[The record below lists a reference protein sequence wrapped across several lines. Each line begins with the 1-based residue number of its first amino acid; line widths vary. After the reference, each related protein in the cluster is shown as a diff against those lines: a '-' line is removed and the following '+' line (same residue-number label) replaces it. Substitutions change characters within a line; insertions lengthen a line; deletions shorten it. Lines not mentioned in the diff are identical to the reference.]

1 MSEHK
6 TSQLTVKTGTPYDI
20 LIGSGLL
27 PSLPKHLDEL
37 KMGKKYLL
45 VTHEVLT
52 TYAYALQFALSES
65 GYNGSILYLPAGE
78 ETKSYEYLNQI
89 YDKLVDERLDR
100 GCFMIAVGGG
110 VIGDIVGFAAATY
123 LRGIDFVQVPTTLLA
138 MVDSSVGGKTAID
151 HPKGKNLIGAFHQ
164 PRLVL
169 ADLDVLNTLPERD
182 YVSAIAEIIKYG
194 VIYDKGMF
202 HYLEI
207 HMEKLLHRD
216 EDTLRYCVTRSC
228 QIKGHVV
235 EQDEKESSVRAILNY
250 GHTIGH
256 AIEASVGY
264 GTLTHGECVAI
275 GMIGSARL
283 AVELEILDEDAYNR
297 IFRLVLKA
305 GLPVDVLGMGLTVA
319 QIKDV
324 IFNDKKVVGG
334 NLKFVLPK
342 EIGNVLIEKVDFEKI
357 IPTLVALGIKLDEKA
372 K

>member
-1 MSEHK
+1 MSEQK
-6 TSQLTVKTGTPYDI
+6 ISQMTVKTGTPYEIIIGPHI
-20 LIGSGLL
+20 LGTL
-27 PSLPKHLDEL
+27 PDRLKGL

-45 VTHEVLT
+45 VTHKVLSK
-52 TYAYALQFALSES
+52 YASLLHNVLNEH

-78 ETKSYEYLNQI
+78 ETKSYTYLNQI
-89 YDKLVDERLDR
+89 YDKLIDERLDR
-100 GCFMIAVGGG
+100 GSFVIAVGGG
-110 VIGDIVGFAAATY
+110 VIGDIVGYAAATY

-169 ADLDVLNTLPERD
+169 ADLEVLNTLPERD

-202 HYLEI
+202 HYLET
-207 HMEKLLHRD
+207 HMEKLLARD
-216 EDTLRYCVTRSC
+216 EDTLRYCVMRSC

-235 EQDEKESSVRAILNY
+235 EQDEKEADLRAILNY

-256 AIEASVGY
+256 AVEACAGY
-264 GTLTHGECVAI
+264 KLTHGECVAI
-275 GMIGSARL
+275 GMIGAARL
-283 AVELEILDEDAYNR
+283 ALELNMFDQEGYNR
-297 IFRLVLKA
+297 IFKLILKA
-305 GLPVDVLGMGLTVA
+305 GLPVDVLNMGLNVE

-342 EIGNVLIEKVDFEKI
+342 DIGTVVIEKVDFDKV
-357 IPTLVALGIKLDEKA
+357 IPTLIALGIKASA
-372 K
+372 KVK

>member
-6 TSQLTVKTGTPYDI
+6 TSQLSVKTGTPYDI
-20 LIGSGLL
+20 LIGCGLL
-27 PSLPKHLDEL
+27 PSLPQHLDEL

-45 VTHEVLT
+45 VTHEVLS
-52 TYAYALQFALSES
+52 TYASQLQNALNEH
-65 GYNGSILYLPAGE
+65 GYKGTILYLPAGE

-89 YDKLVDERLDR
+89 YDKLIDERLDR
-100 GCFMIAVGGG
+100 GSFMIAVGGG
-110 VIGDIVGFAAATY
+110 VIGDIVGYAAATY

-169 ADLDVLNTLPERD
+169 ADLDVLGTLPERD

-202 HYLEI
+202 HYLETN
-207 HMEKLLHRD
+207 MEKLLARD
-216 EDTLRYCVTRSC
+216 EEVLRYCVTRSC

-235 EQDEKESSVRAILNY
+235 EQDEKESSLRAILNY

-256 AIEASVGY
+256 AIEACAGY
-264 GTLTHGECVAI
+264 KLSHGECVAI
-275 GMIGSARL
+275 GMVGAARL
-283 AVELEILDEDAYNR
+283 AVESGIFTEEGYNR
-297 IFRLVLKA
+297 IFKLILKA
-305 GLPVDVLGMGLTVA
+305 GLPVDVLNMGLNVE

-342 EIGNVLIEKVDFEKI
+342 EIGTVMIEKVDFDKV
-357 IPTLVALGIKLDEKA
+357 IPTLVALGIKASEKV